1 MDYLLEWEK
10 NWRKSVS
17 LYVSIGHNNSTYETK
32 DGVHPLHIWMIYSK
46 DSEEADVKMV
56 DHMQRV
62 GHANSKHEGTDK

>member
-17 LYVSIGHNNSTYETK
+17 LYVSIGNNNSTYETK
-32 DGVHPLHIWMIYSK
+32 DVVHPLHIGMIYSK

-56 DHMQRV
+56 DH
-62 GHANSKHEGTDK
+62 AESGTCQFQT